1 MSYLPGWTDVQVKG
15 KSVGFVYMK
24 GGKWRAVVEKDGKT
38 GEDIGVA
45 TSKQAAIDM
54 VKAAYLRS

>member
-15 KSVGFVYMK
+15 RSVGFVYMK
-24 GGKWRAVVEKDGKT
+24 DGKWRAVVEKDGKT

-45 TSKQAAIDM
+45 TSKKAAIDM